1 VASRQVVL
9 ITGCSSGIGR
19 SAALEAARRGHQVFA
34 SARNRNDLADL
45 ERGDLHALSLD
56 VTDGASVRSAIGSV
70 LSRAGR
76 LDALVNNAGYA
87 QYGAAEDVSAEE
99 WRAQFDVNFF
109 GTLEVTRAALP
120 ALRAAGGG
128 TIVMVSSVAGKVP
141 VPFAAPYCSAKHAL
155 EALSDALRVE
165 LYPFGIRVAVVEPGP
180 TPTRFTERARS
191 LVAPLMSRPG
201 PYRTL
206 YAGAERAMDG
216 DFQKGGQ
223 SAEAVARVIV
233 DVLEASRPR
242 ARYPV
247 GAMARALIPLKSV
260 LPERWLDWMM
270 RRSLRIPG
278 PESRR

>member
-1 VASRQVVL
+1 VAARQVVL

-19 SAALEAARRGHQVFA
+19 SAALEAARRGHRVFA
-34 SARNRNDLADL
+34 SARNRNDVADL

-56 VTDGASVRSAIGSV
+56 VTDTASIAAAVEAAV
-70 LSRAGR
+70 ARAGR

-120 ALRAAGGG
+120 ALRSAGRG
-128 TIVMVSSVAGKVP
+128 TIVMVSSVGGRVS
-141 VPFAAPYCSAKHAL
+141 VPFASPYCCAKHAL

-165 LYPFGIRVAVVEPGP
+165 LYPFRIRVVVVEPGP

-191 LVAPLMSRPG
+191 LAAPMMSRPG
-201 PYRTL
+201 PYRGL

-233 DVLEASRPR
+233 DALEAERPR

-247 GAMARALIPLKSV
+247 GAMARGLIPLKGL

-278 PESRR
+278 PGD